1 MNRFTWKLPREG
13 VIDARKMAGGVL
25 LVIRAEDP
33 RRTSTGMHAK
43 VTVAIAQDEGAA
55 KAIPITSDVLNTDKE
70 EQRHSFIN
78 VLYGIKGRRDS
89 KFTADFIEAYPR
101 ADFEQD
107 LYDFSEEYYGQLVG
121 YALGEHVQGDTE
133 KTKPDFIAD
142 GLVLR
147 DGGTI
152 MYAPPKSAK
161 SYTAMLLAVS
171 MQNGISSLFRVQQAK
186 VMYLNLERG
195 KDSMSRRLGLVNR
208 VLGLPAEHPLLM
220 LNRRGRSLSDVYD
233 AAKETV
239 EKEHVECVI
248 LDSLS
253 RVGFGDLN
261 GNEEVNKSMDYLNR
275 LCPSWL
281 AIGHT
286 SKADETSIFGSM
298 MFAAAM
304 DIGVNIRRQRLQD
317 GTLGVGFHV
326 KDTNDTGVPPLRILA
341 YEFDEYG
348 LSGVREAR
356 SGEFSDIEDGQ
367 DGGPRSNRQRV
378 YDQFRAFGRSSV
390 SQVAKDLG
398 MNAGTAHTEVSK
410 MVTDGT
416 LVQVGKDGRSI
427 LYGIPASNYEG
438 QS

>member
-1 MNRFTWKLPREG
+1 MTFEWKSPREG
-13 VIDARKMAGGVL
+13 VIDARRMAGGVL
-25 LVIRAEDP
+25 LVIRAEDV
-33 RRTSTGMHAK
+33 RKTTSGMHAK
-43 VTVAIAQDEGAA
+43 VTVAIAKNEGAA
-55 KAIPITSDVLNTDKE
+55 KAVPVKSDVLNTDKE
-70 EQRHSFIN
+70 QYRHDLVN
-78 VLYGIKGRRDS
+78 LLYGIKGRRDP
-89 KFTADFIEAYPR
+89 KFSADFIEAYPR
-101 ADFEQD
+101 TEFEQD
-107 LYDFSEEYYGQLVG
+107 LDDFCEEYYQQLVG
-121 YALGEHVQGDTE
+121 YAVGEMVRGDAE

-152 MYAPPKSAK
+152 LYAPPKSAK

-286 SKADETSIFGSM
+286 SKADESSIFGSM

-304 DIGVNIRRQRLQD
+304 DIGVNVRRQRLTD

-348 LSGVREAR
+348 LSGVREAAR
-356 SGEFSDIEDGQ
+356 GEFPEIEDGEA
-367 DGGPRSNRQRV
+367 GGGARSNRDRV
-378 YDQFRAFGRSSV
+378 YEHIRAKGKASV
-390 SQVAKDLG
+390 SQIAKDIQ
-398 MNAGTAHTEVSK
+398 MNPGTVHTEVSR
-410 MVTDGT
+410 
-416 LVQVGKDGRSI
+416 LLKDGQLMEVARVRNSI
-427 LYGIPASNYEG
+427 LYGIPARNYEG